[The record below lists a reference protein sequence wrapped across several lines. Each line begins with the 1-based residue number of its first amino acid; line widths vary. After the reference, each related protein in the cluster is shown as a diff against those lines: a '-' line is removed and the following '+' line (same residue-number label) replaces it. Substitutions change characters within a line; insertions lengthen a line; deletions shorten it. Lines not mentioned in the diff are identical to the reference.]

1 MRKFFVIKHP
11 DGKVGPWYL
20 PDDYDR
26 DLVPEEIVIEISD
39 SQEKALLDDLFE
51 RLNDGDENV
60 YRDIL
65 SILDKY
71 GHSAARQFMFCINKV
86 GEFEKLVGDRYDNAG
101 FEEDAI
107 RYYIKSANLGDKCGK
122 CKLGQ
127 YYAEGKA
134 CKQDRRKA
142 KQMLK
147 EAAQECQKVQKYLDQ
162 YGLR

>member
-1 MRKFFVIKHP
+1 MSKFFVVKHP

-26 DLVPEEIVIEISD
+26 DLVPEEIVIEIKD
-39 SQEKALLDDLFE
+39 SQEKALLDSMFDK
-51 RLNDGDENV
+51 LNGGDENV

-65 SILDKY
+65 KILDKY
-71 GHSAARQFMFCINKV
+71 GHDAAKQFMYSIDKV
-86 GEFEKLVGDRYDNAG
+86 GEFEKLDGDKYDTAG
-101 FEEDAI
+101 FFEDAI

-134 CKQDRRKA
+134 CKKDRKKA

-147 EAAQECQKVQKYLDQ
+147 EAAQECQKVKKYLDK